1 MATLTLD
8 KVHSDVIFQIK
19 HMMVSKAKGSFTD
32 FDVEFTGDPDDLA
45 SASVKAAIKTASI
58 DTGNADRDG
67 HLKSGD
73 FFEAEKYPEMTFA
86 SKSIKKVSDD
96 EFEVTGDFTIKGVT
110 KTETF
115 HVTYNGTAKNP
126 MDGGMVAGFD
136 VEGRVNREDYGL
148 TWNAALETGGVLV
161 GKEVKFTGNFEFA
174 IKE

>member
-19 HMMVSKAKGSFTD
+19 HMMVSKAKGAFTD

-73 FFEAEKYPEMTFA
+73 FFEAEKYPEITFA

-96 EFEVTGDFTIKGVT
+96 KFEVTGDFTIKDVT

-126 MDGGMVAGFD
+126 MDGSMVAGFD